1 MVFYLCQFSFNDL
14 KILSSYRDCL
24 LDVNDILKFINDQ
37 EGLNMS
43 AFDKIIGYEDI
54 KKDLIRIADT
64 LKNREVYQQLGVTS
78 TKGLLL
84 HGEPGV
90 GKSLMAEAP
99 LP

>member
-1 MVFYLCQFSFNDL
+1 
-14 KILSSYRDCL
+14 
-24 LDVNDILKFINDQ
+24 
-37 EGLNMS
+37 MS

-64 LKNREVYQQLGVTS
+64 LKNREDYQQLGVTS

-99 LP
+99 LPRDKEAFE

>member
-14 KILSSYRDCL
+14 KILSPYRDCL

-54 KKDLIRIADT
+54 KKDL
-64 LKNREVYQQLGVTS
+64 N
-78 TKGLLL
+78 
-84 HGEPGV
+84 
-90 GKSLMAEAP
+90 
-99 LP
+99 